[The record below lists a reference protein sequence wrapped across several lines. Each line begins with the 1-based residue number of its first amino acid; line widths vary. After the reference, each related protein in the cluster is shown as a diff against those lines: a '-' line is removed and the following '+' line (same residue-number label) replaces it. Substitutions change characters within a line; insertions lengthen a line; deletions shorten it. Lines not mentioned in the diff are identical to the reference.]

1 MNGTKRSSLNK
12 YKLTIL
18 GVIIGGIGGYLYYHF
33 IGCNSGTCMITSRPV
48 NSTLYGALMGGL
60 FLNIFKKQSTP
71 STGKSSE

>member
-1 MNGTKRSSLNK
+1 MTGTKKSFLNK

-33 IGCNSGTCMITSRPV
+33 VGCNSGTCMITSRPV

-71 STGKSSE
+71 STGKSSK